1 VLIQISILQ
10 VVDADF
16 QIHYRSTI
24 TALYNFR
31 NEKGRRGFGG
41 FSWTP
46 PRGRR
51 LGAKSGCER
60 SILHFAVYGTVSKD
74 GSTGCRGQLPHT
86 KDTYVKHNA
95 MVLLG
100 KRSEQ
105 KLRRKR
111 EFTKRPGV
119 RQIEP
124 GRSKSRCLGS
134 PASANFQHPD
144 TR

>member
-41 FSWTP
+41 FSRTP

-51 LGAKSGCER
+51 LGARER
-60 SILHFAVYGTVSKD
+60 VRTVHFALCSED

-86 KDTYVKHNA
+86 KDTYVKHNT